1 MPEPVTYVAV
11 ARTDEIPPGEVRLV
25 QAGERWYALANVDGA
40 FHAVDNN
47 CPHNG
52 GPLGKGSLDGSQLV
66 CPWHLWRWDVLS
78 GRNTAP
84 GIDWRVPR
92 VPVRIVGDEIQ
103 LPVV

>member
-1 MPEPVTYVAV
+1 VAEPVSYVAV
-11 ARTDEIPPGEVRLV
+11 ARASEIPPGEVRLV
-25 QAGERWYALANVDGA
+25 QAGERCYALANIDGT

-52 GPLGKGSLDGSQLV
+52 GPLGKGSLDGPELV
-66 CPWHLWRWDVLS
+66 CPWHLWRWNVVN

-103 LPVV
+103 LPVL